1 MKPIPGWTASARWT
15 VGWAAW
21 WAAVTLALW
30 LAGRAVGDRPSLLV
44 CAVGAVLTI
53 VGGELGDR
61 RRRRRARNRAA
72 RRRAGT
78 GGSAR

>member
-15 VGWAAW
+15 AG

-61 RRRRRARNRAA
+61 RRGRRARNRAA